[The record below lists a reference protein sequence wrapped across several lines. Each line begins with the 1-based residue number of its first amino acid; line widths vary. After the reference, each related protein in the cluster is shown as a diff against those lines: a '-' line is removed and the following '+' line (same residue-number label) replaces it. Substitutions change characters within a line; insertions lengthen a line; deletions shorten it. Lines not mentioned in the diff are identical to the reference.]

1 MKKTNV
7 ALFHSAT
14 RWVRYLPLLL
24 CFIAF
29 SSSDLAAQNF
39 KSPEDAS
46 VAVKEA
52 LEQVIGDLDTDNDRV
67 DQVSNAQKQVVVT
80 YRYYTEF
87 LNRLGDLNDTEE
99 AMLVLEKIYP
109 VDKRNP
115 DRASLTEEA
124 YDDLL
129 DLITE

>member
-39 KSPEDAS
+39 KSPEDATI
-46 VAVKEA
+46 AVKEA
-52 LEQVIGDLDTDNDRV
+52 LEQVISDLDQDNDRV
-67 DQVSNAQKQVVVT
+67 DQVSNSQKQVNWNYLYFT
-80 YRYYTEF
+80 RF
-87 LNRLGDLNDTEE
+87 LDQLSELGDTEE
-99 AMLVLEKIYP
+99 AMLVMDRMYPIARQPLERKAIAENGY
-109 VDKRNP
+109 
-115 DRASLTEEA
+115 EE
-124 YDDLL
+124 LM

>member
-7 ALFHSAT
+7 AFFHSAT

-29 SSSDLAAQNF
+29 GSSDLAAQNF
-39 KSPEDAS
+39 KSPEDATI
-46 VAVKEA
+46 AVKEA
-52 LEQVIGDLDTDNDRV
+52 LEQVIGDLDDTDRIDL
-67 DQVSNAQKQVVVT
+67 VSNSQKQVVFT

-87 LNRLGDLNDTEE
+87 LERLGDLNDTEE
-99 AMLVLEKIYP
+99 AMLVLERIYP
-109 VDKRNP
+109 VERQAQGRKHL
-115 DRASLTEEA
+115 AEEA
-124 YDDLL
+124 NDDLM

>member
-39 KSPEDAS
+39 KSPEDAA

-52 LEQVIGDLDTDNDRV
+52 LEQVIGDLDDTDRV
-67 DQVSNAQKQVVVT
+67 DQVSNSQKQVVYT
-80 YRYYTEF
+80 YRYYTEY
-87 LNRLGDLNDTEE
+87 LERLADLNDTEE
-99 AMLVLEKIYP
+99 ALLVLEKIYP
-109 VDKRNP
+109 VDKRIP
-115 DRASLTEEA
+115 SRKAIGEEA
-124 YDDLL
+124 YDDLM